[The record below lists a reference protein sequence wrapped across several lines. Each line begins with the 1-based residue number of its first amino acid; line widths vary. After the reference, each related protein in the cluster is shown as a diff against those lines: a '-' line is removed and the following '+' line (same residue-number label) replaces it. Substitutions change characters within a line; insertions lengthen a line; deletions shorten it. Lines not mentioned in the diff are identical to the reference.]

1 MSAEP
6 DAYTAALLRE
16 RAALDAYGHA
26 SRVKAVD
33 AELARIG
40 YSAPAP
46 AARADEPKPV
56 KRTTTRKG

>member
-16 RAALDAYGHA
+16 RAALDTYGHA

-40 YSAPAP
+40 YTAPAP
-46 AARADEPKPV
+46 VGRADEPKFV